1 MSAIS
6 RNCSAAP
13 AIIRAAVLCT
23 FCGRPLAAGARFC
36 GACGRPASEPRASFD
51 LDYIEE
57 ALSVSVREAVLL
69 DKITGSEIIRSPV
82 FRFLAF
88 VAVVPLAIEILQEN
102 HAILYGL
109 ALWSMALWSL
119 LLYRLFADRDL
130 SFRLAF
136 GTVLFTCFIGL
147 PILEI
152 WLFIP
157 PDVTGWMITRNFL
170 AFRLSGYIFGVGVRE
185 ELTKA
190 IPLLALAVFT
200 TKMRKPINGLLLGMM
215 SGIGFAGAENV
226 YYVFRTLDEALRAMK
241 ETGMAGYLVMPV
253 YNNVVRMAMTPFLH
267 ACFSAIFGYFIALAA
282 ADRRHRVVFL
292 LLGLGLSSLVH
303 GLYDTFVG
311 ESPLLGVVVQ
321 CAAFFLVMT
330 YILKARGL
338 SSARELGGGVFSRT
352 VMMKAPVRVA
362 ASATPQVAPAAPLL
376 MAPATAAASW
386 RLRGVAGPAFGR
398 TFDLMGE
405 TRLGRDPARCA
416 VLMEEKTVSREHA
429 ALVPDPGRL
438 AWRLQRLSHNAHVY
452 VNGRAVDEAFLA
464 PGDQIQVGTS
474 VLVLEVA

>member
-1 MSAIS
+1 
-6 RNCSAAP
+6 
-13 AIIRAAVLCT
+13 VLCT
-23 FCGRPLAAGARFC
+23 FCGRPLASGARFC
-36 GACGRPASEPRASFD
+36 GACGRPASAPTASGS

-57 ALSVSVREAVLL
+57 AFGVSLREAVLL
-69 DKITGSEIIRSPV
+69 DKITGSEILRSPV

-147 PILEI
+147 PILEL
-152 WLFIP
+152 WLFTPVDI
-157 PDVTGWMITRNFL
+157 TGWLITRNFL
-170 AFRLSGYIFGVGVRE
+170 AFRLSGYVFGVGVRE

-190 IPLLALAVFT
+190 IPLILLALFT

-226 YYVFRTLDEALRAMK
+226 YYVYRTLEESLRAMK
-241 ETGMAGYLVMPV
+241 ETGRAGYLVMPI

-267 ACFSAIFGYFIALAA
+267 ACFSAIFGYFIALGVAQ
-282 ADRRHRVVFL
+282 RRHRFVFF
-292 LLGLGLSSLVH
+292 LLGLSLSSLLH

-311 ESPLLGVVVQ
+311 ESVLLGVAIQ
-321 CAAFFLVMT
+321 CGAFFLVMT

-338 SSARELGGGVFSRT
+338 TSARELGGGVFSRT
-352 VMMKAPVRVA
+352 VSMKAPLAGALASPEAPPA
-362 ASATPQVAPAAPLL
+362 AVITPAVTAAPAAGG
-376 MAPATAAASW
+376 W

-398 TFDLMGE
+398 TFDLLGE

-416 VLMEEKTVSREHA
+416 VLMDEKTVSREHA
-429 ALVPDPGRL
+429 ALVPDLERS
-438 AWRLQRLSHNAHVY
+438 AWRLQRLSHSGHVF
-452 VNGRAVDEAFLA
+452 VNGRAVTDAFLA

>member
-1 MSAIS
+1 M
-6 RNCSAAP
+6 
-13 AIIRAAVLCT
+13 
-23 FCGRPLAAGARFC
+23 GA
-36 GACGRPASEPRASFD
+36 S
-51 LDYIEE
+51 L
-57 ALSVSVREAVLL
+57 REAVLL

-82 FRFLAF
+82 FRFLVF
-88 VAVVPLAIEILQEN
+88 VAVVPLAIEILQGN

-147 PILEI
+147 PILEL
-152 WLFIP
+152 WLFTPVDI
-157 PDVTGWMITRNFL
+157 TGWLITRNFL
-170 AFRLSGYIFGVGVRE
+170 AFRLSGYVFGVGVRE

-190 IPLLALAVFT
+190 IPLIALALFT

-226 YYVFRTLDEALRAMK
+226 YYVFRSLEESLRAMK
-241 ETGMAGYLVMPV
+241 ETGHAGYLVMPV

-267 ACFSAIFGYFIALAA
+267 ACFSAIFGYFIALGIAQ
-282 ADRRHRVVFL
+282 RRHRFVFFS
-292 LLGLGLSSLVH
+292 LGLALSSLLH

-311 ESPLLGVVVQ
+311 ESPLLGVAIQ
-321 CAAFFLVMT
+321 CGAFFLVMT

-352 VMMKAPVRVA
+352 VMMKSPLTADPALAAPALTA
-362 ASATPQVAPAAPLL
+362 ALTATP
-376 MAPATAAASW
+376 APATAAGW
-386 RLRGVAGPAFGR
+386 RLRGVAGPALGR
-398 TFDLMGE
+398 TFDLLGE
-405 TRLGRDPARCA
+405 TRVGRDPVRCA
-416 VLMEEKTVSREHA
+416 VLVDERTVSREHA
-429 ALVPDPGRL
+429 SLVPDVERS
-438 AWRLQRLSHNAHVY
+438 AWRLQRLSQSGHVF
-452 VNGRAVDEAFLA
+452 VNGRAVTDAFLA

>member
-1 MSAIS
+1 
-6 RNCSAAP
+6 
-13 AIIRAAVLCT
+13 V
-23 FCGRPLAAGARFC
+23 AGARFC
-36 GACGRPASEPRASFD
+36 GACGRPASAPTASFD

-57 ALSVSVREAVLL
+57 AFGVSLREAVLL

-147 PILEI
+147 PILEL
-152 WLFIP
+152 WLFTPVDI
-157 PDVTGWMITRNFL
+157 TGWLITRNFL
-170 AFRLSGYIFGVGVRE
+170 AFRLSGYVFGVGVRE

-190 IPLLALAVFT
+190 IPLIALALFT
-200 TKMRKPINGLLLGMM
+200 NKMRKPINGLLLGMM

-226 YYVFRTLDEALRAMK
+226 YYVFRTLEESLRAMK
-241 ETGMAGYLVMPV
+241 ETGVAGYLVMPV

-267 ACFSAIFGYFIALAA
+267 ACFSAIFGYFIALGISQ
-282 ADRRHRVVFL
+282 RRHRFVFFV
-292 LLGLGLSSLVH
+292 LGLSLSSLLH

-311 ESPLLGVVVQ
+311 ESPLLGVVIQ
-321 CAAFFLVMT
+321 CGAFFLVMT

-338 SSARELGGGVFSRT
+338 RSARELGGGVFSRT
-352 VMMKAPVRVA
+352 VMMKPLVA
-362 ASATPQVAPAAPLL
+362 EALAAPLAT
-376 MAPATAAASW
+376 APAPVTTAAANPGGW

-398 TFDLMGE
+398 TFDLLGE

-416 VLMEEKTVSREHA
+416 VLVDEKTVSREHA
-429 ALVPDPGRL
+429 ALVPDVERS
-438 AWRLQRLSHNAHVY
+438 AWRLQRLSHSGHVF
-452 VNGRAVDEAFLA
+452 VNGRAVNDAFLA

>member
-1 MSAIS
+1 
-6 RNCSAAP
+6 
-13 AIIRAAVLCT
+13 V
-23 FCGRPLAAGARFC
+23 AGARFC
-36 GACGRPASEPRASFD
+36 GACGRPASAPTASGG

-57 ALSVSVREAVLL
+57 AFGVSLREAVLL
-69 DKITGSEIIRSPV
+69 DKITGSEIIHSPV

-147 PILEI
+147 PLLEL
-152 WLFIP
+152 WLFTPVDI
-157 PDVTGWMITRNFL
+157 TGWLITRNFL
-170 AFRLSGYIFGVGVRE
+170 AFRLSGYVFGVGVRE

-190 IPLLALAVFT
+190 IPLIALALFT
-200 TKMRKPINGLLLGMM
+200 NKMRKPINGLLLGMM

-226 YYVFRTLDEALRAMK
+226 YYVFRTLEESLRAMK
-241 ETGMAGYLVMPV
+241 ETGRAGYLVMPV

-267 ACFSAIFGYFIALAA
+267 ACFSAIFGYFIALGISQ
-282 ADRRHRVVFL
+282 RRHRFVFFV
-292 LLGLGLSSLVH
+292 LGLSLSSLLH

-311 ESPLLGVVVQ
+311 ESPLLGVAIQ
-321 CAAFFLVMT
+321 CGAFFLVMT

-352 VMMKAPVRVA
+352 VMMKSPLA
-362 ASATPQVAPAAPLL
+362 AVP
-376 MAPATAAASW
+376 TAAATPGGW

-398 TFDLMGE
+398 TFDLLGE

-416 VLMEEKTVSREHA
+416 VLVDEKTVSREHA
-429 ALVPDPGRL
+429 ALVPDVQRS
-438 AWRLQRLSHNAHVY
+438 AWRLQRLSHSGHVF
-452 VNGRAVDEAFLA
+452 VNGRAVNDAFLA

>member
-1 MSAIS
+1 
-6 RNCSAAP
+6 
-13 AIIRAAVLCT
+13 V
-23 FCGRPLAAGARFC
+23 AGARFC
-36 GACGRPASEPRASFD
+36 GACGRPASAPHTASFD

-57 ALSVSVREAVLL
+57 AFGVSLREAVLL
-69 DKITGSEIIRSPV
+69 DKITGSEIIHSPV

-147 PILEI
+147 PILEL
-152 WLFIP
+152 WLFTPVDI
-157 PDVTGWMITRNFL
+157 TGWLITRNFL
-170 AFRLSGYIFGVGVRE
+170 AFRLSGYVFGVGVRE

-190 IPLLALAVFT
+190 IPLIALALFT
-200 TKMRKPINGLLLGMM
+200 NKMRKPINGLLLGMM

-226 YYVFRTLDEALRAMK
+226 YYVFRTLEESLRAMK
-241 ETGMAGYLVMPV
+241 ETGVAGYLVMPV

-267 ACFSAIFGYFIALAA
+267 ACFSAIFGYFIALGISQ
-282 ADRRHRVVFL
+282 RRHRFVFFV
-292 LLGLGLSSLVH
+292 LGLSLSSLLH

-311 ESPLLGVVVQ
+311 ESPLLGVVIQ
-321 CAAFFLVMT
+321 CGAFFLVMT

-338 SSARELGGGVFSRT
+338 RSARELGGGVFSRT
-352 VMMKAPVRVA
+352 VMMKPLVAEALAAPLV
-362 ASATPQVAPAAPLL
+362 TAPAAVT
-376 MAPATAAASW
+376 TAAATPGGW

-398 TFDLMGE
+398 TFDLLGE

-416 VLMEEKTVSREHA
+416 VLVDEKTVSREHA
-429 ALVPDPGRL
+429 ALVPDVERS
-438 AWRLQRLSHNAHVY
+438 AWRLQRLSHSGHVF
-452 VNGRAVDEAFLA
+452 VNGRAVNDAFLA

>member
-1 MSAIS
+1 M
-6 RNCSAAP
+6 
-13 AIIRAAVLCT
+13 V
-23 FCGRPLAAGARFC
+23 GARFC
-36 GACGRPASEPRASFD
+36 GACGRPASVPTASFD

-57 ALSVSVREAVLL
+57 AFGVSLREAVLL

-82 FRFLAF
+82 FRFLVF
-88 VAVVPLAIEILQEN
+88 VAVVPLAIEILQGN

-147 PILEI
+147 PILEL
-152 WLFIP
+152 WLFTPI
-157 PDVTGWMITRNFL
+157 DITGWLITRNFL
-170 AFRLSGYIFGVGVRE
+170 AFRLSGYVFGVGVRE

-190 IPLLALAVFT
+190 IPLILLALFT

-226 YYVFRTLDEALRAMK
+226 YYVFRTLEESLRAMK

-267 ACFSAIFGYFIALAA
+267 ACFSAIFGYFIALGISQ
-282 ADRRHRVVFL
+282 RRHRFVFFV
-292 LLGLGLSSLVH
+292 LGLSLSSLLH
-303 GLYDTFVG
+303 GLYDTFVA
-311 ESPLLGVVVQ
+311 ESPLLGVVIQ
-321 CAAFFLVMT
+321 CGAFFLVMT

-352 VMMKAPVRVA
+352 VMMKSPLATDAGA
-362 ASATPQVAPAAPLL
+362 AEPPAVPLV
-376 MAPATAAASW
+376 TAAATAGGW

-398 TFDLMGE
+398 TFDLLGE

-416 VLMEEKTVSREHA
+416 VLVDEKTVSREHA
-429 ALVPDPGRL
+429 ALVPDVGRS
-438 AWRLQRLSHNAHVY
+438 AWRLQRLSHSGHVF
-452 VNGRAVDEAFLA
+452 VNGRAVNDAFLA

>member
-1 MSAIS
+1 
-6 RNCSAAP
+6 
-13 AIIRAAVLCT
+13 V
-23 FCGRPLAAGARFC
+23 AGARFC
-36 GACGRPASEPRASFD
+36 GACGRPASAPTASFD

-57 ALSVSVREAVLL
+57 AFGVSLREAVLL
-69 DKITGSEIIRSPV
+69 DKITGSEIIHSPV

-147 PILEI
+147 PILEL
-152 WLFIP
+152 WLFTPVDI
-157 PDVTGWMITRNFL
+157 TGWLITRNFL
-170 AFRLSGYIFGVGVRE
+170 AFRLSGYVFGVGVRE

-190 IPLLALAVFT
+190 IPLIALALFT
-200 TKMRKPINGLLLGMM
+200 NKMRKPINGLLLGMM

-226 YYVFRTLDEALRAMK
+226 YYVFRTLEESLRAMK
-241 ETGMAGYLVMPV
+241 ETGVAGYLVMPV

-267 ACFSAIFGYFIALAA
+267 ACFSAIFGYFIALGISQ
-282 ADRRHRVVFL
+282 RRHRFVFFV
-292 LLGLGLSSLVH
+292 LGLSLSSLLH

-311 ESPLLGVVVQ
+311 ESPLLGVVIQ
-321 CAAFFLVMT
+321 CGAFFLVMT

-338 SSARELGGGVFSRT
+338 RSARELGGGVFSRT
-352 VMMKAPVRVA
+352 VMMKPLVAEALAAPLV
-362 ASATPQVAPAAPLL
+362 TAPAAVT
-376 MAPATAAASW
+376 TAAATPGGW

-398 TFDLMGE
+398 TFDLLGE

-416 VLMEEKTVSREHA
+416 VLVDEKTVSREHA
-429 ALVPDPGRL
+429 ALVPDVERS
-438 AWRLQRLSHNAHVY
+438 AWRLQRLSHSGHVF
-452 VNGRAVDEAFLA
+452 VNGRAVNDAFLA

>member
-1 MSAIS
+1 M
-6 RNCSAAP
+6 
-13 AIIRAAVLCT
+13 
-23 FCGRPLAAGARFC
+23 
-36 GACGRPASEPRASFD
+36 
-51 LDYIEE
+51 
-57 ALSVSVREAVLL
+57 
-69 DKITGSEIIRSPV
+69 
-82 FRFLAF
+82 
-88 VAVVPLAIEILQEN
+88 AVVPLAIEILQGN

-147 PILEI
+147 PILEL
-152 WLFIP
+152 WLFTPVDI
-157 PDVTGWMITRNFL
+157 TGWLITRNFL
-170 AFRLSGYIFGVGVRE
+170 AFRLSGYVFGVGVRE

-190 IPLLALAVFT
+190 IPLILLALFT

-226 YYVFRTLDEALRAMK
+226 YYVFRTLEESLRAMK

-267 ACFSAIFGYFIALAA
+267 ACFSAIFGYFIALGISQ
-282 ADRRHRVVFL
+282 RRHRFVFF
-292 LLGLGLSSLVH
+292 LLGLSLSSLLH
-303 GLYDTFVG
+303 GLYDTFVA
-311 ESPLLGVVVQ
+311 ESPLLGVVIQ
-321 CAAFFLVMT
+321 CGAFFLVMT

-352 VMMKAPVRVA
+352 VMMKPLVA
-362 ASATPQVAPAAPLL
+362 EALAAPLAT
-376 MAPATAAASW
+376 APVAVTTAAATPGGW

-398 TFDLMGE
+398 TFDLLGE
-405 TRLGRDPARCA
+405 TRVGRDPARCA
-416 VLMEEKTVSREHA
+416 VLVDEKTVSREHA
-429 ALVPDPGRL
+429 ALVPDVERS
-438 AWRLQRLSHNAHVY
+438 AWRLQRLSQSGHVF
-452 VNGRAVDEAFLA
+452 VNGRAVNDAFLA

>member
-1 MSAIS
+1 M
-6 RNCSAAP
+6 
-13 AIIRAAVLCT
+13 LCT

-36 GACGRPASEPRASFD
+36 GACGRPASALPASGG

-57 ALSVSVREAVLL
+57 AFGVSLREAVLL

-82 FRFLAF
+82 FRFLVF
-88 VAVVPLAIEILQEN
+88 VAVVPLAIEILQGN

-130 SFRLAF
+130 SFQLAF

-147 PILEI
+147 PILEL
-152 WLFIP
+152 WLFTPVDI
-157 PDVTGWMITRNFL
+157 TGWLITRNFL
-170 AFRLSGYIFGVGVRE
+170 AFRLSGYVFGVGVRE

-190 IPLLALAVFT
+190 IPLILLALFT

-226 YYVFRTLDEALRAMK
+226 YYVFRTLEESLRAMK
-241 ETGMAGYLVMPV
+241 ETGKAGYLVMPV

-267 ACFSAIFGYFIALAA
+267 ACFSAIFGYFIALGVAQ
-282 ADRRHRVVFL
+282 RRHRFVFF
-292 LLGLGLSSLVH
+292 LLGLSLSSLLH

-311 ESPLLGVVVQ
+311 ESPLLGVVIQ
-321 CAAFFLVMT
+321 CGAFFLVMT

-338 SSARELGGGVFSRT
+338 TSARELGGGVFSRT
-352 VMMKAPVRVA
+352 VMMKAPLA
-362 ASATPQVAPAAPLL
+362 AAAAIAAVT
-376 MAPATAAASW
+376 APATTGPATAGAW
-386 RLRGVAGPAFGR
+386 RLRGVAGSALGR
-398 TFDLMGE
+398 TFDLVGE

-416 VLMEEKTVSREHA
+416 VLVDEKTVSREHA
-429 ALVPDPGRL
+429 SLVPDVERS
-438 AWRLQRLSHNAHVY
+438 AWRLQRLSQSGHVF
-452 VNGRAVDEAFLA
+452 VNGRAVTDAFLA